1 MKITSIYS
9 IYEETMSE
17 SEKNYRENNEMEE
30 DEEMEEEES
39 DDAEDDEESTED
51 QRTGRVHL
59 PDQPLQDGEELV
71 MDDQAYLVY
80 HQVCIFGCDTL
91 NDLRTLL
98 SGLSQIC

>member
-1 MKITSIYS
+1 
-9 IYEETMSE
+9 MSE

-80 HQVCIFGCDTL
+80 HQVFIFS
-91 NDLRTLL
+91 LR
-98 SGLSQIC
+98 CK